1 MSVRAL
7 VPLLYL
13 VMGAATHSALAKDI
27 SGKGDEAQNF
37 ARTLTEAAT
46 WAAVANPGVG
56 VCKLMRIGIA
66 ERDWIRG
73 VVLDIH
79 KPYIRVRITDAGR
92 FPHYLDGTTVS
103 AGAVFSVAPT
113 DWTPCKID

>member
-1 MSVRAL
+1 MRVRAL
-7 VPLLYL
+7 MPMLCFVAG
-13 VMGAATHSALAKDI
+13 VATHSALAQDK
-27 SGKGDEAQNF
+27 SGARDDAQSF

-46 WAAVANPGVG
+46 WAAVAIPGVE

-73 VVLDIH
+73 VVVDID

-92 FPHYLDGTTVS
+92 FPHDLDGTAVS
-103 AGAVFSVAPT
+103 TGAILRVAPT
-113 DWTPCKID
+113 DWTPCKFD

>member
-7 VPLLYL
+7 LPMLCL
-13 VMGAATHSALAKDI
+13 VTGAATHPALAEDI
-27 SGKGDEAQNF
+27 SGKGDEAQSF
-37 ARTLTEAAT
+37 ARTLTESAT

-66 ERDWIRG
+66 ERDWIRA
-73 VVLDIH
+73 VVVGIH

-92 FPHYLDGTTVS
+92 FPHDLDGTAVS
-103 AGAVFSVAPT
+103 TGAILSVAPA
-113 DWTPCKID
+113 DWTPCKFD